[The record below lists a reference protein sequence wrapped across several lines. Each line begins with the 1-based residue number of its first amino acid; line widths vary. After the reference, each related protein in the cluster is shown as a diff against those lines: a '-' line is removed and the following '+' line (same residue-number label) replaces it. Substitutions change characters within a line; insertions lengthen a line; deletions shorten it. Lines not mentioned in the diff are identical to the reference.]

1 MTIIKSYKDNQFFFL
16 IVKNLKNLKKTLSYY
31 RYGNNKNRYTI
42 SRINS
47 KM

>member
-1 MTIIKSYKDNQFFFL
+1 MFKILYQFFFNSKKFKK
-16 IVKNLKNLKKTLSYY
+16 IKKTLPYY